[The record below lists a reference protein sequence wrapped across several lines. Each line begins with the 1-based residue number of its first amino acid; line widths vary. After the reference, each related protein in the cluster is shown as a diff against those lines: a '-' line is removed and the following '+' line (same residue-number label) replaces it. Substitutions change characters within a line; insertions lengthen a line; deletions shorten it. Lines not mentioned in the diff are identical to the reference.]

1 MELFRRTARRQGAR
15 RGRVKGA
22 SMPVRFRLAPM
33 LALAALAFA
42 TPACAQG
49 LFDMIFNGDRYAP
62 RPSRGYAPPHAYSD
76 PSNPSDRPVYAP
88 SGGAPQVSHGTGRAV
103 SYCVRLCDGRYFP
116 IQRHANANSAQLCNA
131 FCPAAKTQVFNGSQI
146 DHAYASNG
154 ARYADLDNAFVYR
167 EKIVDNCTCN
177 GKDSFGLARIDIN
190 ADPTLRQGDI
200 VASGDNVKAALIAM
214 AASKE
219 RREAAAERPA
229 LRGSVSRRA
238 ALPAGATPGS
248 TPPAAASADEAMPED

>member
-1 MELFRRTARRQGAR
+1 
-15 RGRVKGA
+15 
-22 SMPVRFRLAPM
+22 MPNRFRLAPM
-33 LALAALAFA
+33 LALAALTFA

-62 RPSRGYAPPHAYSD
+62 RPSRSYAPPQGHSYAD
-76 PSNPSDRPVYAP
+76 PSNPSDRPVYGP
-88 SGGAPQVSHGTGRAV
+88 SGGAPQVSHGGGGRVA
-103 SYCVRLCDGRYFP
+103 YCVRLCDGRYFP
-116 IQRHANANSAQLCNA
+116 IQRHSSANSAQLCSA

-146 DHAYASNG
+146 DHASASNG

-167 EKIVDNCTCN
+167 QKIVEGCTCN

-190 ADPTLRQGDI
+190 TDPTLRQGDI

-219 RREAAAERPA
+219 RREASAERPA
-229 LRGSVSRRA
+229 LRGPVSRRA
-238 ALPAGATPGS
+238 GLPAGVTPVS
-248 TPPAAASADEAMPED
+248 PPAAPEPAADEAMPED

>member
-1 MELFRRTARRQGAR
+1 
-15 RGRVKGA
+15 
-22 SMPVRFRLAPM
+22 MPNRFRLAPM
-33 LALAALAFA
+33 LTLAALTCA

-49 LFDMIFNGDRYAP
+49 FFDMIFNGDRYAP
-62 RPSRGYAPPHAYSD
+62 RPSRSYTPPQGSSYVD
-76 PSNPSDRPVYAP
+76 PSNPSDRPVYGP
-88 SGGAPQVSHGTGRAV
+88 SGGAPQVSHGGGRVA
-103 SYCVRLCDGRYFP
+103 YCVRLCDGRYFP
-116 IQRHANANSAQLCNA
+116 IQRNASANPAQICSA

-146 DHAYASNG
+146 DHAYAGNG

-167 EKIVDNCTCN
+167 QKIVEGCTCN
-177 GKDSFGLARIDIN
+177 GKDSFGLTRIDIN

-219 RREAAAERPA
+219 RREAAERPA

-238 ALPAGATPGS
+238 ALPAGATPVS
-248 TPPAAASADEAMPED
+248 PPPAAPEPAADEAMPED

>member
-1 MELFRRTARRQGAR
+1 MSFGSPSLLRC
-15 RGRVKGA
+15 
-22 SMPVRFRLAPM
+22 
-33 LALAALAFA
+33 AALALVA
-42 TPACAQG
+42 LAVSGTPAPAQG
-49 LFDMIFNGDRYAP
+49 LFDMLFGGAP
-62 RPSRGYAPPHAYSD
+62 RPPRGYVPPQGSSYAD
-76 PSNPSDRPVYAP
+76 PSNPSDRPVYAAP
-88 SGGAPQVSHGTGRAV
+88 GGAPQVSHGGGRVA
-103 SYCVRLCDGRYFP
+103 YCVRLCDGRYFP
-116 IQRHANANSAQLCNA
+116 IQRQASANPAQLCSA

-146 DHAYASNG
+146 DHAYAGNG

-167 EKIVDNCTCN
+167 EKIVEGCTCN

-229 LRGSVSRRA
+229 SRGPVSRRA
-238 ALPAGATPGS
+238 AAGAAPVS
-248 TPPAAASADEAMPED
+248 PPPAAALEPAADDAMPED

>member
-1 MELFRRTARRQGAR
+1 MSIGSPSLARC
-15 RGRVKGA
+15 
-22 SMPVRFRLAPM
+22 
-33 LALAALAFA
+33 AALALVA
-42 TPACAQG
+42 LAVSGTPAPAQG
-49 LFDMIFNGDRYAP
+49 LFDMLFGGAP
-62 RPSRGYAPPHAYSD
+62 RPPRGYVPPQGSSYAD
-76 PSNPSDRPVYAP
+76 PSNPSDRPVYGAP
-88 SGGAPQVSHGTGRAV
+88 GAAPQVSGGTGRAV

-116 IQRHANANSAQLCNA
+116 IQRHANANPIQLCNA

-146 DHAYASNG
+146 DHAYAGNG

-167 EKIVDNCTCN
+167 EKIVDGCTCN

-229 LRGSVSRRA
+229 LRGPVSRRA
-238 ALPAGATPGS
+238 ALPAGATPVSPPSAPDHDATGS
-248 TPPAAASADEAMPED
+248 IPED

>member
-1 MELFRRTARRQGAR
+1 
-15 RGRVKGA
+15 
-22 SMPVRFRLAPM
+22 MPVRFAPM
-33 LALAALAFA
+33 LALAALTFA

-62 RPSRGYAPPHAYSD
+62 RPSRGYAPPQGSSYVD
-76 PSNPSDRPVYAP
+76 PNQYGGDRPVQYGDRSPAP
-88 SGGAPQVSHGTGRAV
+88 SQGTGRAV

-238 ALPAGATPGS
+238 ALPAGAAPGS
-248 TPPAAASADEAMPED
+248 PPPAAAPDHDATESMPED